1 MNDTPPVPQPQK
13 APHDLGGEDAGDI
26 DAIDHGMTFW
36 QRQANALRAVAI
48 GNKVIKLD
56 ELRRAAE
63 DLGDDY
69 ARLSYFEITTT
80 ALRNLLFEKSVLGKR
95 ELTAKMVEI
104 RARFDVPDEG
114 NQPPNHSHDDH
125 SHHDHGLQP
134 DDDEGPPGD
143 FEILSRAMQEHL
155 QDQGR
160 INADQIRRK
169 IEQFD
174 DDYPN
179 RGGRVVA
186 RAWTDPAFKA
196 RLLENGNDAVAELG
210 ISMEADE
217 LIAVENTPEIHNLIV
232 CTLCSCYPRSL
243 LGMPPTWYKSRN
255 YRSRVVHEPRSVL
268 AEFGTEIAG
277 DVTIRVHD
285 SNADMRY
292 VVLPMRPEGTEDW
305 TEEQLEKLLS
315 RDHLVGVTTP
325 MLDDA

>member
-1 MNDTPPVPQPQK
+1 MTDTPPIPHQRK
-13 APHDLGGEDAGDI
+13 AAHDLGGDDAGEI
-26 DAIDHGMTFW
+26 DSVDHGMNFW

-48 GNKVIKLD
+48 GNGVIALD

-63 DLGDDY
+63 NLGDDY
-69 ARLSYFEITTT
+69 ARLAYFEITTT
-80 ALRNLLFEKSVLGKR
+80 ALRNLLIEKNIIGEHDV
-95 ELTAKMVEI
+95 TAKMDAI
-104 RARFDVPDEG
+104 RARFDVPDKPEST
-114 NQPPNHSHDDH
+114 NP
-125 SHHDHGLQP
+125 HDHAH
-134 DDDEGPPGD
+134 DEDEGPPGEY
-143 FEILSRAMQEHL
+143 EILSRALQEL
-155 QDQGR
+155 LAAKGLVG
-160 INADQIRRK
+160 ADQIRHK

-179 RGGRVVA
+179 RGAKVVA
-186 RAWTDPAFKA
+186 RAWNDPAFKA

-217 LIAVENTPEIHNLIV
+217 LIAVENTPDIHNLIV

-292 VVLPMRPEGTEDW
+292 VVLPMRPEGTADW

>member
-1 MNDTPPVPQPQK
+1 MTDTPPIPHQRK
-13 APHDLGGEDAGDI
+13 AAHDLGGDDAGEI
-26 DAIDHGMTFW
+26 YSVDHGMNFW

-48 GNKVIKLD
+48 SNGVIALD

-69 ARLSYFEITTT
+69 ARLAYFEITTT
-80 ALRNLLFEKSVLGKR
+80 ALRNLLIEQNIIGEHDV
-95 ELTAKMVEI
+95 TAKMDAI
-104 RARFDVPDEG
+104 RARFDVPDKPEST
-114 NQPPNHSHDDH
+114 NP
-125 SHHDHGLQP
+125 HDHAH
-134 DDDEGPPGD
+134 DEDEGPPGEY
-143 FEILSRAMQEHL
+143 EILSRALQEL
-155 QDQGR
+155 LAAKGLVG
-160 INADQIRRK
+160 ADQIRHK

-179 RGGRVVA
+179 RGAKVVA
-186 RAWTDPAFKA
+186 RAWNDPAFKA

-217 LIAVENTPEIHNLIV
+217 LIAVENTPDIHNLIV

-277 DVTIRVHD
+277 NVTIRVHD